1 MSRTLTT
8 TTFEAR
14 FAGPPFAANGGY
26 IAGVLSERLGVRG
39 AHVQLRAPVPLDVPV
54 ELRTDDDLEA
64 TLHYHGRL
72 LASASPVSLLD
83 RSHPEVDFVTASIAA
98 GGTDPSTHPFP
109 ECFVCGPARGREEG
123 LHLFAGEVAPGLV
136 AVPWRPSAW
145 QADPT
150 GVVPLRYVTAALDC
164 PSAFP
169 FLQPGGSALLAS
181 MTYEV
186 MRLPRVGE
194 HLVVTG
200 WSKVRDGRK
209 MFAASAIAA
218 PDGETLARANTLW
231 IEVTAD
237 DIARLTADAA

>member
-8 TTFEAR
+8 TTFDAR

-26 IAGVLSERLGVRG
+26 VAGVLSERIGARG
-39 AHVQLRAPVPLDVPV
+39 AHVQLRAPVPLDTPV
-54 ELRTDDDLEA
+54 ELSIDETEA
-64 TLHYHGRL
+64 TLQHHGRL

-83 RSHPEVDFVTASIAA
+83 RTHPQVDFVTAAIAA
-98 GGTDPSTHPFP
+98 GGTDAATHPFP
-109 ECFVCGPARGREEG
+109 DCFVCGPARGRDEG

-136 AVPWRPSAW
+136 AVSWRPAAW

-169 FLQPGGSALLAS
+169 FLEPGGSALLAS
-181 MTYEV
+181 MTFEV

-200 WSKVRDGRK
+200 WGKVREGRK
-209 MFAASAIAA
+209 MFAASAVAG

-231 IEVTAD
+231 IEVSAD
-237 DIARLTADAA
+237 DIARLTSEAA